1 MEYQIPPCF
10 YRVSVKALI
19 YNETKDK
26 FLVTLENNGT
36 WEVPGGGLDWG
47 EDPVACVT
55 REIEEET
62 GLKII
67 EVGQNPKYMYTC
79 QHSNGNWI
87 LCLVYEIK
95 VKDLNFRPSDE
106 CTDVKFVD
114 LEDVQNMK
122 VFNTVTE
129 LAKKIK
135 NG

>member
-19 YNETKDK
+19 YNETNDK
-26 FLVTLENNGT
+26 FLVTLEDNGT

-55 REIEEET
+55 REIREET
-62 GLKII
+62 GLEII
-67 EVGQNPKYMYTC
+67 EVSQNPKYMYTC

-87 LCLVYEIK
+87 LCLAYEIK
-95 VKDLNFRPSDE
+95 VKDLNFTPSDE
-106 CTDVKFVD
+106 CTEIKFVN
-114 LEDVQNMK
+114 LEDTKEMK

-129 LAKKIK
+129 LAKKVQ